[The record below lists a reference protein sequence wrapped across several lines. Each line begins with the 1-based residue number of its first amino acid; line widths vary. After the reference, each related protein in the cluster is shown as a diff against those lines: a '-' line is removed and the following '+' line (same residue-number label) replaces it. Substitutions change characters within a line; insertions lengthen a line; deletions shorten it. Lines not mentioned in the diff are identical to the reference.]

1 VTKPVIEHRGR
12 PIAEADPETLATLD
26 SVVLGGGGQ
35 YGHLG
40 FAAPQRG
47 EVQITIGRVAAS
59 RCLCYDLRFFDQG
72 GRGGQLTGE
81 EEHVGALDQGEGK
94 LAESAG
100 FPGKPDVSAGEG
112 VPPVVVPQ
120 VDSSNV
126 G

>member
-1 VTKPVIEHRGR
+1 I
-12 PIAEADPETLATLD
+12 
-26 SVVLGGGGQ
+26 
-35 YGHLG
+35 
-40 FAAPQRG
+40 
-47 EVQITIGRVAAS
+47 QITIGRVAAS

-72 GRGGQLTGE
+72 GRGGHVTGQ

-120 VDSSNV
+120 GDSSNV
-126 G
+126 GYPQPTKILGRRGLPVETAERTRGWPKWTRAPSSTSPAA